1 MKEMARSAVKVENNV
16 AKSVKM
22 ERKKLKLKKLSVINN
37 LELIIN
43 NKGLP
48 SGKPFLFSIASP
60 VRAVYH
66 SDGCQAIVSH

>member
-48 SGKPFLFSIASP
+48 VGRPLLFSIASP
-60 VRAVYH
+60 VSAVYH